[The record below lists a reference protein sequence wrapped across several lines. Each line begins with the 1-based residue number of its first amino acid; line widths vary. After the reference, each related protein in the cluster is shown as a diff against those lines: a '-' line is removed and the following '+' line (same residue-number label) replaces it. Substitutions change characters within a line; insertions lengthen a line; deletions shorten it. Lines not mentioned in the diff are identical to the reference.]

1 MEEINENSLE
11 WARKFKKYL
20 RFDVG
25 DITYLKNDLKKT
37 CPLPIEEI
45 FTDSNHEDYRVIVLK
60 SAKNISRECLFDKT
74 LCQ

>member
-25 DITYLKNDLKKT
+25 DIAYLKSDLKKT
-37 CPLPIEEI
+37 CPLLIEEI
-45 FTDSNHEDYRVIVLK
+45 FSDSNYEDYRVIVLK
-60 SAKNISRECLFDKT
+60 SAKKISRECLFDKT